1 MFDKYIYKFLDLLDR
16 FSNSR
21 IALIIIV
28 VLLLIV
34 SYTVTDWR

>member
-1 MFDKYIYKFLDLLDR
+1 MFDKYIYKLLDLLDR

-21 IALIIIV
+21 IAIVVIV

>member
-1 MFDKYIYKFLDLLDR
+1 MFDKYIYKLLDLLDR
-16 FSNSR
+16 FSKSR
-21 IALIIIV
+21 IALIFIV